1 MTIRNVLISLFVA
14 VASVAAVAA
23 DCANCGGGRVIGTG
37 PIRLACP
44 ACAGAGTDTLVSIER
59 PASLPEARTEPAAA
73 DYGRARPV
81 VARVRTASGPSTCYG
96 SGVLVAASGTHGIV
110 LTNWHVVRTHRTS
123 ISVTFPD
130 GSTSAGRVLASD
142 DAWDLAALLVNKPQA
157 SPVLIAA
164 AAPKLGDRLTIAGYG
179 QGEYLEQS
187 GAVTDYLSPTSSHER
202 QFVELKA
209 SARQGD
215 SGGPIFNERGE
226 LAGVLFGERD
236 GRTIGP
242 CSTRLR
248 TFLSGVQWPSDQ
260 KPTSTAKCPNGRCA
274 TR

>member
-1 MTIRNVLISLFVA
+1 MKFRTVLISILFA
-14 VASVAAVAA
+14 FSSVVGMAA
-23 DCANCGGGRVIGTG
+23 DCANCGGGRVVGTG

-44 ACAGAGTDTLVSIER
+44 VCDGVGTDTLVSIER
-59 PASLPEARTEPAAA
+59 PALPPEVRTEPAAA
-73 DYGRARPV
+73 APGRARPV
-81 VARVRTASGPSTCYG
+81 VARIRTASGPSTCYG

-130 GSTSAGRVLASD
+130 GSTSPGRVLASD
-142 DAWDLAALLVNKPQA
+142 DAWDLAALLVKKPQA
-157 SPVLIAA
+157 APVLIAA

-236 GRTIGP
+236 GRTIGT

-248 TFLSGVQWPSDQ
+248 AFLSTVQWPADTKQ
-260 KPTSTAKCPNGRCA
+260 AAIQTCPNGRCA